1 MKPIQRIIILFI
13 VLASMSMFAQDFQG
27 VATYKTKRQ
36 VSIKMDSTKMQ
47 SAMQEQISEMLK
59 KSFEKTYL
67 LTFNKEASIYKE
79 EDALKA
85 PTAAGLGLVVSSS
98 GGGDVI
104 YKNTKT
110 QTYTNQNDFLGK
122 VFLIQDQLKPLP
134 WELGSETKNIGSYT
148 CFKATITEAVEVTNR
163 TWSTGKIEAK
173 NKTEETET
181 KTKITTAW
189 YTPQIS
195 VSNGPAQFY
204 GLPGLIL
211 EINDGQQTIIC
222 SKIVLNPEEK
232 IEIAEPTKGKK
243 VNAQEFEDI
252 TLKKIQ
258 EMNERNAT
266 SSGKD
271 GETISI
277 NIGG

>member
-79 EDALKA
+79 EEALKA

-110 QTYTNQNDFLGK
+110 KTYTNQNDFLGK

-148 CFKATITEAVEVTNR
+148 CFKATITEAVEVTNH

-181 KTKITTAW
+181 KTKTTTAW

-195 VSNGPAQFY
+195 VSNGPALFY

-222 SKIVLNPEEK
+222 SKIVLNPEDK
-232 IEIAEPTKGKK
+232 IDIAEPTKGKK